1 MLHQCNGTFGLSIFL
16 YLDVCKRIFLDT
28 VTNAKKGSAVQQ
40 NCQNGIALK
49 NLVFCKNCVWVFLVL
64 SFHSKKRANAL
75 WNGTSFKISSN
86 YISDVKQY
94 LIIFSYWCISFSTWI
109 CFKWKEPILL
119 NKNET
124 VLNACTIDFCLQDAP
139 QNGTALKMP
148 V

>member
-1 MLHQCNGTFGLSIFL
+1 MSIFL

-64 SFHSKKRANAL
+64 SFHSKKRADAL

-109 CFKWKEPILL
+109 LMFQMKRTNTLQKWNCSQCLYNWFLSAGCSSKW
-119 NKNET
+119 NRSQ
-124 VLNACTIDFCLQDAP
+124 NACITDVCQ
-139 QNGTALKMP
+139 
-148 V
+148 